1 MGQTL
6 SRAGPQAYIQAH
18 IHAVFGEN
26 NGTYGGYGTKKAPSW
41 TPEGWKG
48 GLMISLN
55 KCAGG
60 DRACKQLCAM
70 LPIVAVS
77 PSQRAVPA
85 EESRSEA
92 NQNHACVGLQD
103 QVSWLD
109 LRGNGLTDE
118 GVSCAIS
125 GI

>member
-1 MGQTL
+1 MRKSRQTL

-18 IHAVFGEN
+18 IYAVFGEN

-77 PSQRAVPA
+77 P
-85 EESRSEA
+85 
-92 NQNHACVGLQD
+92 
-103 QVSWLD
+103 
-109 LRGNGLTDE
+109 
-118 GVSCAIS
+118 
-125 GI
+125 

>member
-1 MGQTL
+1 M
-6 SRAGPQAYIQAH
+6 
-18 IHAVFGEN
+18 FGEN

-118 GVSCAIS
+118 GVSRAIIA